1 MKSLVV
7 TFVMIASG
15 IFVFNSAAWAQSS
28 DPGKSEFQ
36 SSCATCHGID
46 GQGNG
51 PLSSQLKVP
60 PTDLTVLTKKN
71 NGVFPFEAVYAIID
85 GRKEVAAH
93 GTRDMPIWG
102 NRYGPNVAQTFLVP
116 GFDPKTMIRMRI
128 LEVMD
133 YLNRIQKK

>member
-15 IFVFNSAAWAQSS
+15 IFVFNSATWAQSS
-28 DPGKSEFQ
+28 DPGKSEFH

-60 PTDLTVLTKKN
+60 PSDLTVLTKKN
-71 NGVFPFEAVYAIID
+71 NGVFPFEAVYEIID
-85 GRKEVAAH
+85 GAKS
-93 GTRDMPIWG
+93 I
-102 NRYGPNVAQTFLVP
+102 
-116 GFDPKTMIRMRI
+116 I
-128 LEVMD
+128 
-133 YLNRIQKK
+133 